1 MISLADPQPS
11 GPRDDLVAQVREI
24 FSPTGILSKASN
36 FEYRP
41 QQQRMAVAVAQALEN
56 QEHLVVEAGTGVG
69 KSLAYL
75 VPAIL
80 FAVANKKKAVVS
92 THTINLQ
99 EQLTQKDLPML
110 EQVLPVEFSYTM
122 LKGRGNYLC
131 SRRLEK
137 AMQQASGLFTSPE
150 AAELKRIAEWAK
162 TTTDG
167 SLSDFDVEPD
177 ANVWSHVCS
186 ERGLCSPKICGY
198 QSEFAKRDKV
208 CFFQRARNRV
218 LSSDL
223 LVVNHTLFFTLL
235 GTMDE
240 KAEGGILFKNDFVVF
255 DEAHTVE
262 NVASRH
268 IGLSV
273 SSGQLRY
280 SLQRLWNSRT
290 GKGLLATMRQTA
302 AVDLVADLIAAGD
315 IFFGEV
321 EAACEQLREQ
331 KLGRAEEG
339 GESPVARI
347 SRAWTELRIRRP
359 ELVGDNI
366 TLPIQR
372 LREAVADLIQV
383 TNNKDVGQELAEN
396 SRRLGELRDGVAT
409 FLNQSAPAHVYW
421 VERSGKTQKTLAL
434 NAAPIDVAQFLRANL
449 FSQDTSVI
457 MASATLSVRD
467 SGAQPEEAPPSGGK
481 PSRSESR
488 TRRGSDPEAPA
499 ATPRNV
505 GLGYFVGRVGAE
517 AANLLQAGTPFDYQ
531 RQMKLHIVR
540 KMPDPREHGYR
551 DALIH
556 WIEHFVKLTHGK
568 AFVLFTSYK
577 LMQEVAELMQPFFD
591 RLGVECYVQGTGTPR
606 SVMLEKFKENIDSVL
621 FGTDSFWQGVDVPG
635 EALSNVII
643 TRLPFAVPDHPLIEA
658 RVEDI
663 EARGGNSFTYFSLPE
678 AILKFRQGVGRLI
691 RTKTDTSII
700 VVLDNRILVK
710 RYGQAFLDALPK
722 CPMEV
727 V

>member
-1 MISLADPQPS
+1 MISLADPQPAGS
-11 GPRDDLVAQVREI
+11 SAGLVAQVKEI
-24 FSPTGILSKASN
+24 FSPTGILSRAKN

-41 QQQRMAVAVAQALEN
+41 QQQQMAVAVAQALEN

-80 FAVANKKKAVVS
+80 FAVANKKKAIVS

-131 SRRLEK
+131 TRRLAK
-137 AMQQASGLFTSPE
+137 ALQQSNSLFTSPE

-167 SLSDFDVEPD
+167 SLSDFEVEPD
-177 ANVWSHVCS
+177 AKVWSHVCS
-186 ERGLCSPKICGY
+186 ERGLCSPKLCGY
-198 QSEFAKRDKV
+198 QSEFAKQNNI

-218 LSSDL
+218 LSSDV

-235 GTMDE
+235 GTVEE
-240 KAEGGILFKNDFVVF
+240 KTAGGILFKNDFVIF

-262 NVASRH
+262 SVASRH

-280 SLQRLWNSRT
+280 SLQRLWNPRT
-290 GKGLLATMRQTA
+290 HKGLLATLGKSSA
-302 AVDLVADLIAAGD
+302 ADLVADLLAASE
-315 IFFGEV
+315 IFFAEV
-321 EAACEQLREQ
+321 ESACEQLREEQ
-331 KLGRAEEG
+331 AGRQR
-339 GESPVARI
+339 ESGDQPAPARI

-359 ELVGDNI
+359 ELVQDNV

-372 LREAVADLIQV
+372 LREAVSELIKA
-383 TNNKDVGQELAEN
+383 TNDKDIGQELAEN
-396 SRRLGELRDGVAT
+396 NRRLEELREEVAA
-409 FLNQSAPAHVYW
+409 FLDQSVPAHVYW
-421 VERSGKTQKTLAL
+421 VERSGKTQKNLAL
-434 NAAPIDVAQFLRANL
+434 NAAPIDVAQFLRAHL
-449 FSQDTSVI
+449 FGRDTSII
-457 MASATLSVRD
+457 MASATLSVSD
-467 SGAQPEEAPPSGGK
+467 ASAPPQTSAASPK
-481 PSRSESR
+481 PARSETKAGRAS
-488 TRRGSDPEAPA
+488 GPQPA
-499 ATPRNV
+499 VGARNA

-517 AANLLQAGTPFDYQ
+517 SANLLQAGTPFDYE
-531 RQMKLHIVR
+531 RQMRLFVVR
-540 KMPDPREHGYR
+540 KIPDPRERGYR
-551 DALIH
+551 EALIR
-556 WIEHFVKLTHGK
+556 WVEHFVKQTNGK

-577 LMQEVAELMQPFFD
+577 LMQEVAELMQPFFNG
-591 RLGVECYVQGTGTPR
+591 LGMECYVQGTGTPR
-606 SVMLEKFKENIDSVL
+606 SVMLEKFKDNIDSVL

-658 RVEDI
+658 RIEDI
-663 EARGGNSFTYFSLPE
+663 EARGGNSFNDFSLPE

-691 RTKTDTSII
+691 RTKTDTGII
-700 VVLDNRILVK
+700 VVLDNRILLK